1 RYLRELKIDGLA
13 ISLVYENGQLLRGVT
28 RGDGRVGEDVTA
40 NIRTLA
46 GVPHRLATDD
56 PPALL
61 EVRGEVVYPT
71 TEFEALNAERR
82 EAGLAEFANPRNTA
96 AGSLSQKD
104 PSITASRALELCVHR
119 SRGDG
124 GHPPDTAP
132 AAMTSSTRSTGSSSR
147 SPPSPSSAPW
157 DRPRGRR
164 AGPSRTSTRPRRS
177 PPGCSTSR
185 STSGAPAA

>member
-1 RYLRELKIDGLA
+1 DNAFELEEIDAWAARVVEGVGGQAAEVRYLTELKIDGLA

-61 EVRGEVVYPT
+61 EVRGEVFYPT

-82 EAGLAEFANPRNTA
+82 EAGLAEFATPATRPPGRCARRTPRSPPRGLWSCTC
-96 AGSLSQKD
+96 
-104 PSITASRALELCVHR
+104 TASAC
-119 SRGDG
+119 
-124 GHPPDTAP
+124 TK
-132 AAMTSSTRSTGSSSR
+132 GSP
-147 SPPSPSSAPW
+147 SPPSP
-157 DRPRGRR
+157 
-164 AGPSRTSTRPRRS
+164 
-177 PPGCSTSR
+177 R
-185 STSGAPAA
+185 STSSWRNGACPPHPTPAC